1 MRNKRSRRYF
11 KGKIERTPRLI
22 DRQIKILSR
31 MQINL
36 LFGAVS
42 SDDYNEISDKIGDLK
57 EFMVNCKSYMHQKR

>member
-31 MQINL
+31 MQGNL
-36 LFGAVS
+36 LFGAIS

-57 EFMVNCKSYMHQKR
+57 EFMVNCNSYTQKK